1 MRRSQYRKQKKNNFV
16 RASVVVNG
24 KCDQSTESGFSLS
37 SVDSS
42 GFCLIFAV
50 LQVLLRVDHG
60 GIKLEYSAAQNK
72 EDVMSGN
79 PQTSLDE
86 TRQLGH
92 ILMPTW
98 IQTPKAAALCK
109 ARGREGGREKENGT
123 ELLPRLSFS
132 MALGSFPT
140 VSSFVVSLKLTT
152 VDTASHRKNPGQTFS
167 CDLLLS
173 CCFSLKFSR
182 FGIHFLV
189 TK

>member
-1 MRRSQYRKQKKNNFV
+1 MRRSQYRKQKKNNSV
-16 RASVVVNG
+16 RTSVVVNG

-92 ILMPTW
+92 ILMPT
-98 IQTPKAAALCK
+98 
-109 ARGREGGREKENGT
+109 
-123 ELLPRLSFS
+123 
-132 MALGSFPT
+132 
-140 VSSFVVSLKLTT
+140 
-152 VDTASHRKNPGQTFS
+152 
-167 CDLLLS
+167 
-173 CCFSLKFSR
+173 
-182 FGIHFLV
+182 
-189 TK
+189 